1 MNTIMFAG
9 DSYAVADPE
18 HKHHGEIIA
27 EHFGLKCKL
36 EGIPF
41 SDVQANGYVTIGR
54 IMEDPSITHCLY
66 YVTRA
71 THLHLHDNNI
81 DQEQLPALPED
92 IQNGN
97 QKTY

>member
-1 MNTIMFAG
+1 MSTILFAG

-41 SDVQANGYVTIGR
+41 SDVQILVLRFFHHILFVL
-54 IMEDPSITHCLY
+54 MLMF
-66 YVTRA
+66 
-71 THLHLHDNNI
+71 
-81 DQEQLPALPED
+81 
-92 IQNGN
+92 
-97 QKTY
+97 QKTS

>member
-1 MNTIMFAG
+1 MSTILFAG

-54 IMEDPSITHCLY
+54 IMEDPKY
-66 YVTRA
+66 Y
-71 THLHLHDNNI
+71 
-81 DQEQLPALPED
+81 ALFVLRYKS
-92 IQNGN
+92 N
-97 QKTY
+97 TLTFT